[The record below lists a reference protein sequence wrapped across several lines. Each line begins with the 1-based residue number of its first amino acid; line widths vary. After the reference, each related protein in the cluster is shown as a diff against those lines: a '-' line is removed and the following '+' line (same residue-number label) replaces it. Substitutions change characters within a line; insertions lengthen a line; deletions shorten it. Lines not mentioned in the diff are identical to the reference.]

1 MKKAWRHQLFL
12 VAALIVPSNAFL
24 CTSRFAKTVL
34 LSSSASSTSQMNI
47 DEGARESEDI
57 STCNDAMRRS
67 FLAASTPFLFGLSSF
82 AQPSFAGEVGA
93 RITKAVTTSDL
104 GVSVRRSVVKGA
116 QMMDKLDANWEKFSD
131 ENNLG
136 SERLKQQERPKP
148 REIPDPKPLNVGL
161 AKKVLKCS
169 DETFLECTGV
179 SLDDLNSQIAKVD
192 GLVRKSFERSG
203 LELTGEMTSKQ
214 FNYFC
219 YVHFKAFC
227 DILIDNKL
235 SFNRKQFES
244 MLGDKL
250 LSLFAPSA
258 SNTLDSLATK
268 QQGLKP
274 KSEDAMM
281 NGISTGLSLTDDI
294 LNSLVANGIVAQ
306 FERNE
311 IDSET
316 LSDWTNDLS
325 DIQLSIPL
333 DGDITLGSQV
343 LLQEQGFRVYPDFG
357 RFAITSA
364 LQKSLAFPN
373 QNVQSDE
380 YYMDTNYNSDPDL
393 FEVKQVLLNIV
404 IDSS

>member
-1 MKKAWRHQLFL
+1 MQH
-12 VAALIVPSNAFL
+12 S
-24 CTSRFAKTVL
+24 
-34 LSSSASSTSQMNI
+34 
-47 DEGARESEDI
+47 
-57 STCNDAMRRS
+57 
-67 FLAASTPFLFGLSSF
+67 
-82 AQPSFAGEVGA
+82 
-93 RITKAVTTSDL
+93 
-104 GVSVRRSVVKGA
+104 
-116 QMMDKLDANWEKFSD
+116 
-131 ENNLG
+131 
-136 SERLKQQERPKP
+136 
-148 REIPDPKPLNVGL
+148 
-161 AKKVLKCS
+161 
-169 DETFLECTGV
+169 
-179 SLDDLNSQIAKVD
+179 
-192 GLVRKSFERSG
+192 
-203 LELTGEMTSKQ
+203 
-214 FNYFC
+214 
-219 YVHFKAFC
+219 
-227 DILIDNKL
+227 
-235 SFNRKQFES
+235 
-244 MLGDKL
+244 DKL

-281 NGISTGLSLTDDI
+281 NGISTGLSLTDAI

-306 FERNE
+306 VERNE